1 MKLYSTCL
9 AGVIGL
15 MAFSACTSEDLENK
29 FIEDKAYGS
38 MQVSVDMSKPKSKA
52 VSEVTDFPVLIL
64 DAEGNQ
70 IESYNSV
77 ADVPESIK
85 LGVGNYVVQS
95 HTPGTIKK
103 KMSEPYYFGEK
114 DVEILKD
121 VTSEVEVICKMQNS
135 TITVNYDDEFGE
147 VFSSWE
153 IVVSDGSETTL
164 SFTNN
169 STSSV
174 YWYFG
179 AGGVKELTVNFR
191 GTTSEGSTIATR
203 YVLTKD
209 QATESYD
216 DDSENFCGG
225 DAIKINVKPTESTE
239 GNVTSVT
246 INADVTFSETNESVN
261 VDVVD
266 VPIFTPDTDK
276 DTDPDTP
283 DAGDDAIT
291 LTLPADIAFPMFG
304 ATSVDKSLGDTYIA
318 ATAGLK
324 SIKVSIESTSD
335 EMIKSLGELNTNYGV
350 DFING
355 AEIVGNQS
363 VVKLFS
369 DLNQTLSVP
378 AEGDKE
384 YTFPI
389 GNFFS
394 LLQVLQGE
402 HTFNLVITDM
412 DGGTK
417 SGKLKITIQP
427 Q

>member
-15 MAFSACTSEDLENK
+15 VAFTACTNEDLEKK

-52 VSEVTDFPVLIL
+52 TSEVMDFPVLVL

-70 IESYNSV
+70 IESYNTV

-95 HTPGTIKK
+95 HTPGAIKK

-135 TITVNYDDEFGE
+135 TITVNYDEEFGE

-179 AGGVKELTVNFR
+179 EGGVKELTVNFR

-225 DAIKINVKPTESTE
+225 DAVKINVKPTESTE
-239 GNVTSVT
+239 GSVTSVT
-246 INADVTFSETNESVN
+246 INADVTFSETNESVG

-266 VPIFTPDTDK
+266 VPIFIP
-276 DTDPDTP
+276 DTDPDPDTP
-283 DAGDDAIT
+283 ATGDEAIT
-291 LTLPADIAFPMFG
+291 LDLPADIAFPVFG
-304 ATSVDKSLGDTYIA
+304 ASSVDPSLGDTYIA

-324 SIKVSIESTSD
+324 SIKVSIESTSE
-335 EMIKSLGELNTNYGV
+335 EMKSSLGDLNKQYGV
-350 DFING
+350 DFIGG

-363 VVKLFS
+363 VVSLFS
-369 DLNQTLSVP
+369 DLGQTLSVP
-378 AEGDKE
+378 AEGDTE

-394 LLQVLQGE
+394 FLQVLQGE
-402 HTFNLVITDM
+402 HTFNLTVTDM
-412 DGGTK
+412 NGETK
-417 SGKLKITIQP
+417 SGKLKITIQ
-427 Q
+427 

>member
-135 TITVNYDDEFGE
+135 TITVNYDAEFGE

-169 STSSV
+169 STNSV

-191 GTTSEGSTIATR
+191 GTTLEGSTIATR

-239 GNVTSVT
+239 GSVTSVT
-246 INADVTFSETNESVN
+246 INADVTFSETNASVD

-266 VPIFTPDTDK
+266 VPIFTPDTDT
-276 DTDPDTP
+276 DDPDTP
-283 DAGDDAIT
+283 DAGDEAIT
-291 LTLPADIAFPMFG
+291 LTLPADIAFPLFG
-304 ATSVDKSLGDTYIA
+304 ADDVDASLGDTHIA

-324 SIKVSIESTSD
+324 SIKVSIETTSE
-335 EMIKSLGELNTNYGV
+335 EMTSSLGDLKTQYGV
-350 DFING
+350 DFIGG

-363 VVKLFS
+363 VVQLFS
-369 DLNQTLSVP
+369 DLGQTLSVP

-394 LLQVLQGE
+394 FLSLLQGE
-402 HTFNLVITDM
+402 HIFNLTVTDM
-412 DGGTK
+412 DGKTK
-417 SGKLKITIQP
+417 SGKLKITIQ
-427 Q
+427 